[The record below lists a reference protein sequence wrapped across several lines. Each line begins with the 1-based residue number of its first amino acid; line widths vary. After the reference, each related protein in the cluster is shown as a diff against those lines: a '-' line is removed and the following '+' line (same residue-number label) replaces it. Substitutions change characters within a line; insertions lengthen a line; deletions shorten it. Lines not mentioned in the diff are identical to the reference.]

1 MNTSSPLAWQ
11 ADDHGTLMLHLSSS
25 EEGPYV
31 YLQGR
36 RPYCDRGH
44 WEWGSL
50 GIVANHRQAPSY
62 YFMRLDTAQ
71 AEVEAWLG
79 RLVGQVHQ
87 GPTLADLPNEG
98 RTLFQQRHGQ
108 DLGWAWAP
116 GDKAHTLNAHAVN
129 PSTGEPVVL
138 TITETHGE
146 TGPLWT
152 LTHQGVPNA
161 DDADRFPRGLPGS
174 APCPTRGRRL
184 PGLAPAQGRLRTP
197 PPLRAGREP
206 PPQRCTG
213 PSPERA
219 GRPAARTT
227 SLKQCGS

>member
-1 MNTSSPLAWQ
+1 MNTPSPLAWQ

-25 EEGPYV
+25 EGGPYV

-44 WEWGSL
+44 WEWGSM
-50 GIVANHRQAPSY
+50 GISANHRQAPSY

-79 RLVGQVHQ
+79 RLVGQAHQ

-98 RTLFQQRHGQ
+98 RALFQQPQGQ

-116 GDKAHTLNAHAVN
+116 GDKAHTLNAHALD
-129 PSTGEPVVL
+129 PASGEPVVL
-138 TITETHGE
+138 TLTETQGE

-152 LTHQGVPNA
+152 LTQQGVPNA
-161 DDADRFPRGLPGS
+161 DDADRFPRVYLDLGHAQQEAEDFLAWRLLKVACEYP
-174 APCPTRGRRL
+174 RRFEL
-184 PGLAPAQGRLRTP
+184 GESRPLNDALAQAL
-197 PPLRAGREP
+197 
-206 PPQRCTG
+206 
-213 PSPERA
+213 SV
-219 GRPAARTT
+219 PAAPRR
-227 SLKQCGS
+227 GPRP